1 MNMSLFI
8 ACKPLTSPNI
18 GVYLQHCSVLH
29 MGLFTCI
36 YSFPLVSIHATW
48 NHDDSGTHSVSLSH
62 KQFPPPA
69 GGEVSNITSYIAS
82 LPE

>member
-1 MNMSLFI
+1 MSLFI
-8 ACKPLTSPNI
+8 AYKPLTSPNI

-48 NHDDSGTHSVSLSH
+48 NHDDSVSLSH
-62 KQFPPPA
+62 KQFAPPA
-69 GGEVSNITSYIAS
+69 GSEVSNITSSYITP